1 MTVIVD
7 HTGELK
13 SVHRF
18 GCQAFDVNNNIV
30 AINGMTLKVE
40 HLPEQKGDLSDY
52 FMAWVDGI
60 QGDGETHNE
69 AVKNALE
76 TKNNR
81 QVK

>member
-1 MTVIVD
+1 
-7 HTGELK
+7 
-13 SVHRF
+13 
-18 GCQAFDVNNNIV
+18 
-30 AINGMTLKVE
+30 MTLKVE
-40 HLPEQKGDLSDY
+40 HLPEHKGDLSDY

-81 QVK
+81 QGK